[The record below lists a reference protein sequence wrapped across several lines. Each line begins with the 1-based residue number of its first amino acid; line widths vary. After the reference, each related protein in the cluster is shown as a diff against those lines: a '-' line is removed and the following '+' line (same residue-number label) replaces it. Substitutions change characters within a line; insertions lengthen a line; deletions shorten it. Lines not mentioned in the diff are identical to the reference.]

1 MTAMTMNEGKIDRVM
16 RIVVGVVLIA
26 VGFYLQGT
34 WGIVLGVV
42 GLIPLLTGLIGWCP
56 IYALFKIDTCRLIRH

>member
-1 MTAMTMNEGKIDRVM
+1 MTTNEGKIDRVM
-16 RIVVGVVLIA
+16 RIVVGVILIA
-26 VGFYLQGT
+26 AGFYLQGT

-56 IYALFKIDTCRLIRH
+56 LYALFKIDTCRLIRH